1 MMIFGPISLMFYIY
15 ATIYELLMG
24 VLEPP
29 KMKATKM
36 VNGVTGTNYV

>member
-15 ATIYELLMG
+15 ATIYELLMS

-29 KMKATKM
+29 KVKATKM
-36 VNGVTGTNYV
+36 VNGVNGVHHE